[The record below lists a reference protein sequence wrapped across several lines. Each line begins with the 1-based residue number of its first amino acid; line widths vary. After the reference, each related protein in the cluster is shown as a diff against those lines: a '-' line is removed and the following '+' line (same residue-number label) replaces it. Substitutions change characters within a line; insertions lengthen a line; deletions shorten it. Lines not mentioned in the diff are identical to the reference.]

1 MIPQIILLVLEII
14 GTVAFAVSGAFV
26 AIKGKLDIF
35 GIIFVGCITAVGG
48 GMTRDLLIGATPPAI
63 FSNWYILLI
72 AALTSAVVFIIAYIY
87 RAKFDSVR
95 EKIEHVNNFFDA
107 IGLAAFSVMGTELA
121 FVKGFSDNALLSI
134 TLGMLTGV
142 GGGIYRDILTDTTP
156 YIFKKHVYALASIF
170 GAALYFV
177 IRIWTADTVLPTIV
191 SVLFVI
197 AVRMLATKYRW
208 SLPKIRFTD
217 EDKK

>member
-177 IRIWTADTVLPTIV
+177 IRIWTADTILPTIV

-197 AVRMLATKYRW
+197 TVRMLATKYRW